1 MDIVP
6 TTPDDVS
13 DAEQPK
19 KFIRTFATDFET
31 LKKGGRPDLA
41 PLPEKKV
48 ETPLPEASPVERP
61 ALPTPLNLAS
71 QKAIVHLAEETL
83 APKEPAPSRALRL
96 AVTIPL
102 PSPELVAARIP
113 VPPTTAPLETYE
125 GDFTERVRNQGASTA
140 TVLAAEQ
147 DSAPMLVQPQP
158 PKFSRS
164 SILYSI
170 AGGIL
175 IIASGVGTYIAYTR
189 YIASSAPV
197 VLTPGAT
204 APIFVDDRKPVDGTS
219 TALMQ
224 AIQQSV
230 ASQLASGSVRL
241 LYLETA
247 TSTSVF
253 SALQLPAPGVL
264 LRNIN
269 TTQGMAGVVNTG
281 GVQSPFFILS
291 VSSYSNTFAGM
302 LQWEKT
308 MPRDLSKLYPPYPSP
323 VIAEPAATSTTVT
336 ASTTPIVSTSS
347 PRVSTTSTSSVQA
360 TLPRV
365 TTPSVSTTKSV
376 PPASAAALVF
386 FDIIVA
392 NHDVRVYR
400 DSAGRDVVLYG
411 YWNQTTLIIA
421 RNAAAFSEII
431 GRLATSRTP

>member
-1 MDIVP
+1 MATPP
-6 TTPDDVS
+6 TTTNTAS
-13 DAEQPK
+13 NAEQPQPLPLPSLK
-19 KFIRTFATDFET
+19 ATEGTVEKFIRTFATDFET

-41 PLPEKKV
+41 PLSEKK
-48 ETPLPEASPVERP
+48 EEMSLPVVAPADRP
-61 ALPTPLNLAS
+61 ALPAPLNLAS
-71 QKAIVHLAEETL
+71 QKSTVRPAVETP
-83 APKEPAPSRALRL
+83 APKQESAPTRALRP

-102 PSPELVAARIP
+102 PSPEP
-113 VPPTTAPLETYE
+113 VPVRTPTPPTTAPLETYE
-125 GDFTERVRNQGASTA
+125 GDFTERMRNQGASTA

-147 DSAPMLVQPQP
+147 DSAPVLVQAQS

-175 IIASGVGTYIAYTR
+175 IIASGVGAYIAYMR

-197 VLTPGAT
+197 VLTPGAA
-204 APIFVDDRKPVDGTS
+204 APIFVDDRKTVSGIGTV
-219 TALMQ
+219 LLR
-224 AIQQSV
+224 AIQQSI

-253 SALQLPAPGVL
+253 SALQLPAPGAL

-269 TTQGMAGVVNTG
+269 AAQSMAGVVNTG

-291 VSSYSNTFAGM
+291 VSSYSTTFAGM

-308 MPRDLSKLYPPYPSP
+308 MPRDLGTLFPAYPPLF
-323 VIAEPAATSTTVT
+323 VATTTT
-336 ASTTPIVSTSS
+336 AG
-347 PRVSTTSTSSVQA
+347 QA
-360 TLPRV
+360 T
-365 TTPSVSTTKSV
+365 TTMVLVANTKPGFYDEVVS
-376 PPASAAALVF
+376 
-386 FDIIVA
+386 

-400 DSAGRDVVLYG
+400 DAAGRVLLLYG
-411 YWNQTTLIIA
+411 YWNQTTLVIA
-421 RNAAAFSEII
+421 RDAAAFSEII